1 MKVFII
7 GHKGWIG
14 QMYIKLFEQQNIE
27 YIYSKYRG
35 ETNEIKKD
43 ILNSNVTH
51 VLCTMGRTH
60 GYRDGIKYTTIDY
73 LQDNSVL
80 KENVNDNLFVP
91 VSLALFCDKHNIH
104 FTYMGTGCIYN
115 YDNDHEQYG
124 GSLGGFTETDK
135 PNFFGSNYSIVKGFT
150 NELMKQTNALT
161 LRIRMPI
168 TSCNSPRNFITKITT
183 YEKICSISN
192 SMSVLDELLPLS
204 IKMMENKDTGLYNFT
219 NPNNISHNE
228 ILDMYKEIVDPNFT
242 WQNFTLEE
250 QALVLNSERSNNLL
264 DTSKL
269 TNKYNVDDIH
279 TAVRKVLMKMTNN
292 DS

>member
-1 MKVFII
+1 MKVYIV

-14 QMYIKLFEQQNIE
+14 QMYIKLFEEQNIE
-27 YIYSKYRG
+27 YLYSDYRG
-35 ETNEIKKD
+35 ESDKIKND

-104 FTYMGTGCIYN
+104 FTYMGTGCIYT
-115 YDNDHEQYG
+115 YDDDHGPYG
-124 GSLGGFTETDK
+124 YPLGGFTEEDK
-135 PNFFGSNYSIVKGFT
+135 PNFFGSNYSTVKGFT

-168 TSCNSPRNFITKITT
+168 TSCSSPRNFITKITT
-183 YEKICSISN
+183 YEKICSIKN
-192 SMSVLDELLPLS
+192 SMSVLDELLPIS

-228 ILDMYKEIVDPNFT
+228 ILDMYKEIVDPTFT

-250 QALVLNSERSNNLL
+250 QAMVLNSERSNNLL
-264 DTSKL
+264 DTKKL
-269 TNKYNVDDIH
+269 TDKYQVDDIH
-279 TAVRKVLMKMTNN
+279 TAVRKVLTKMTL
-292 DS
+292 

>member
-1 MKVFII
+1 MKVYII

-14 QMYIKLFEQQNIE
+14 QMYIELFKQQNIE
-27 YIYSKYRG
+27 YLYSDHRG
-35 ETNEIKKD
+35 ESDEIKQD
-43 ILNSNVTH
+43 ILNYEPTH

-60 GYRDGIKYTTIDY
+60 GYRNGIKYTTIDY

-104 FTYMGTGCIYN
+104 FTYMGTGCIYT
-115 YDNDHEQYG
+115 YDEDHGPY
-124 GSLGGFTETDK
+124 SWPLGGFTEEDK
-135 PNFFGSNYSIVKGFT
+135 PNFFGSNYSTVKGFT

-183 YEKICSISN
+183 YEKICSIKN

-204 IKMMENKDTGLYNFT
+204 IKMMENKETGLYNFT

-228 ILDMYKEIVDPNFT
+228 ILEMYRDIVEPDFT

-250 QALVLNSERSNNLL
+250 QAMVLNSERSNNLL
-264 DTSKL
+264 DTKKL
-269 TNKYNVDDIH
+269 TDKYQVDDIH
-279 TAVRKVLMKMTNN
+279 TAVKKVLHKMAK
-292 DS
+292 

>member
-1 MKVFII
+1 MKVYII

-14 QMYIKLFEQQNIE
+14 QMYVKLFEERNIE
-27 YIYSKYRG
+27 YMYSDYRG
-35 ETNEIKKD
+35 ESDEIKND
-43 ILNSNVTH
+43 ILNYEPTH

-60 GYRDGIKYTTIDY
+60 GTRDGKVYTTIDY
-73 LQDNSVL
+73 LQDHSVL
-80 KENVNDNLFVP
+80 NENVNDNLFVP
-91 VSLALFCDKHNIH
+91 VSMALFCDKHNIH
-104 FTYMGTGCIYN
+104 FTYMGTGCIYT
-115 YDNDHEQYG
+115 YDEDHG
-124 GSLGGFTETDK
+124 PSGWPIPGFTEKDK
-135 PNFFGSNYSIVKGFT
+135 PNFFGSNYSTVKGFT

-183 YEKICSISN
+183 YEKICSIPN

-228 ILDMYKEIVDPNFT
+228 ILEMYRDIVDNDFT

-264 DTSKL
+264 DTKKL
-269 TNKYNVDDIH
+269 TDKYQVDDIH
-279 TAVRKVLMKMTNN
+279 TAVKKVLIQMANKK
-292 DS
+292 